1 MLIIISEFAII
12 NHLIFFNYYISIN
25 NNPHRYILRGLSVY
39 NMRRLIFFFQL
50 FLVLLDQRLLDIVR
64 NEFV

>member
-1 MLIIISEFAII
+1 MLINILEFTII
-12 NHLIFFNYYISIN
+12 NYSVIFICNISIN
-25 NNPHRYILRGLSVY
+25 NNPHRYILRGLSEY
-39 NMRRLIFFFQL
+39 HAGRLIFFFQF